1 VHRLRQISVWLSQ
14 RSNEDGLCVK
24 ILSNDLFTN
33 RAAAASATKPPL
45 ENLPRP
51 LFLLTPLPLPQA
63 HPQLLPTACWCG
75 AFLSSSGSCCI
86 FHAFI
91 SRCHVHVLRIHIHIH
106 ILISSLGPWTTH
118 ISMFVTRFFRLR
130 FHFDP
135 SSLKDPPLST
145 RFPPL

>member
-1 VHRLRQISVWLSQ
+1 MWLSQ

-45 ENLPRP
+45 ENLPLP
-51 LFLLTPLPLPQA
+51 ALLLLRLRFPRPLPLPFPLA
-63 HPQLLPTACWCG
+63 LARLLPTACWCGG

-91 SRCHVHVLRIHIHIH
+91 SRCHVHVLRVHVHIH
-106 ILISSLGPWTTH
+106 ILISSLGAWTTH

-130 FHFDP
+130 FHFAP
-135 SSLKDPPLST
+135 SSGTARCFLA
-145 RFPPL
+145 